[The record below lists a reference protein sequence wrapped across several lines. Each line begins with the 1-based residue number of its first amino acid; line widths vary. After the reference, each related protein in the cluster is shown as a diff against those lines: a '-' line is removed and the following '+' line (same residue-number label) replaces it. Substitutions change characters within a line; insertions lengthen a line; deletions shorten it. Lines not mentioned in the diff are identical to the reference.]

1 MTLFHNLL
9 TSCRQGNMN
18 FIKES
23 LHSID
28 GTQFS
33 THPKLIEEAIL
44 GNQLEIVQYLLT
56 SKDLI
61 KHCNIH
67 YETDLFLVI
76 ACRANRL
83 AIVEFL
89 LTSTELNE
97 HCDVNTLSSAPI
109 RVACMNGHPQI
120 VDYLMSQH
128 NVMVSSF
135 LYDIVLK
142 KREIEKTTS
151 INLKNPK
158 NLDDYKNV
166 LEVIDHYQK
175 IVDIV

>member
-175 IVDIV
+175 IEAII